1 MSDRVGDRL
10 LDLVRSSKQ
19 SFWVENNY
27 KIVSKRLSENVL
39 LPQLFKGI
47 ALFTPGGDLI
57 YCIDPSKRGRW
68 HMHLCIALQESLGL
82 SEPPHF
88 LVPGY
93 TATVDRWFD
102 PHERQVKISA
112 EIYPPVRRYQTLLN
126 AVFETDNLIWQ
137 TAPWTEESCNPII
150 IETYRDRFPQL
161 WQENDLIVSLE
172 PDRQIRHQNSDR
184 SPARINNFLNNDPLG
199 HNREFSR
206 PNSHTYVLRLFV
218 SGQQNSNE
226 VILERIHQLLERGLG
241 HPYTLKV
248 IDISKHPEQA
258 ESNQVSATPTLVRVW
273 PHPVRRIVGELED
286 IPRVLQILTSFS

>member
-1 MSDRVGDRL
+1 MA
-10 LDLVRSSKQ
+10 
-19 SFWVENNY
+19 NNY
-27 KIVSKRLSENVL
+27 KIVSKRLSDNVL

-57 YCIDPSKRGRW
+57 YCIDPSKKGRW
-68 HMHLCIALQESLGL
+68 HMHLCVALQDLLGL

-102 PHERQVKISA
+102 PHDRQVKVAA
-112 EIYPPVRRYQTLLN
+112 EIYPPVRRYQSLLN
-126 AVFETDNLIWQ
+126 AVFETEDSIWQ
-137 TAPWTEESCNPII
+137 TAPWTEDSCNPII
-150 IETYRDRFPQL
+150 LETYRDRFPQL
-161 WQENDLIVSLE
+161 WQERDLIVCFE
-172 PDRQIRHQNSDR
+172 SDR
-184 SPARINNFLNNDPLG
+184 KINHLDCDRLWPRANNLLVDDAPSPPLD
-199 HNREFSR
+199 REFST

-218 SGQQNSNE
+218 SGQHNSNE

-258 ESNQVSATPTLVRVW
+258 ETNHVSATPTLVRIW